1 MSRFARVLPF
11 LLAAFLFLPA
21 TGRAQSPTP
30 DSPTYGAYPENYQEL
45 VTKWLDAGLV
55 DPKSSRLKWLG
66 PPKQGQLTVAK
77 GQPVS
82 GYLVDFSVNTRN
94 IFGTYTGP
102 QKHTALIR
110 DGKVVTATGFV
121 YR

>member
-1 MSRFARVLPF
+1 MSRIVKTLSLLLAIF
-11 LLAAFLFLPA
+11 LLVQT

-45 VTKWLDAGLV
+45 LTVWLDRALV
-55 DPKSSRLKWLG
+55 DPKSVVVKWLG

-77 GQPVS
+77 NQQIS
-82 GYLVDFSVNTRN
+82 GYLVDFTVNARN
-94 IFGTYTGP
+94 VFGAYTGP

>member
-1 MSRFARVLPF
+1 MSRFAKILPL
-11 LLAAFLFLPA
+11 LLAAFLFLPTA
-21 TGRAQSPTP
+21 GRAQSPTP

-45 VTKWLDAGLV
+45 LTAWLDRALV
-55 DPKSSRLKWLG
+55 DPRSVVVKWLG
-66 PPKQGQLTVAK
+66 PPKQGQLKVAK
-77 GQPVS
+77 DRQVA
-82 GYLVDFSVNTRN
+82 GYLVDFTVNARN
-94 IFGTYTGP
+94 VFGAYTGP